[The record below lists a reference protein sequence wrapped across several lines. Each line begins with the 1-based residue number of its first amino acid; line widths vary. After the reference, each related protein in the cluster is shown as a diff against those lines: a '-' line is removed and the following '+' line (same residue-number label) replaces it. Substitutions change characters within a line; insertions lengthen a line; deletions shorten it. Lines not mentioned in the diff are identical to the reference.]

1 MSQFRLLTRARQVTE
16 YSCGACALQA
26 VLSYWGTNVSEEELM
41 QVLHTTSEEGTYPED
56 IVRGA
61 RSLGFEAEARENV
74 TLDEVQQF
82 TATGHPMIALAQVWR
97 SEKDTAVSL
106 DDEWDTGHYIVVLGV
121 DKDYVYFQDPFAR
134 MSKAFAPRKVFEQHW
149 HQVMGG
155 NLVKNAKLIHLGHIC
170 PRH

>member
-1 MSQFRLLTRARQVTE
+1 MWCVRTASGVQLLGHKRER
-16 YSCGACALQA
+16 G
-26 VLSYWGTNVSEEELM
+26 GTNASFGYNLRGRHVSR
-41 QVLHTTSEEGTYPED
+41 D

-97 SEKDTAVSL
+97 SEKDTAASV

-121 DKDYVYFQDPFAR
+121 DKDYVYFQYPFAR
-134 MSKAFAPRKVFEQHW
+134 MSKAFASRKAFEQHW
-149 HQVMGG
+149 H
-155 NLVKNAKLIHLGHIC
+155 
-170 PRH
+170 